1 MIKINKAS
9 SKDLL
14 GVAKLI
20 LNNFVKEINK
30 NIPELESEK
39 DANQKKFLLFY
50 LGMYKKRTPH
60 CVFVAKDGDEIV
72 GASGGHVNIH
82 HWGNSVWGIE
92 DYWFIKKKY
101 RNGKEGK
108 ILYEKLQSW
117 FKKVGVERIS
127 MTHYSWSPYIGEFY
141 KKDGYVPYDI
151 NYVKVLKEE
160 S

>member
-72 GASGGHVNIH
+72 RLMHYG
-82 HWGNSVWGIE
+82 
-92 DYWFIKKKY
+92 D
-101 RNGKEGK
+101 R
-108 ILYEKLQSW
+108 ILQ
-117 FKKVGVERIS
+117 
-127 MTHYSWSPYIGEFY
+127 Y
-141 KKDGYVPYDI
+141 KKRTLYII
-151 NYVKVLKEE
+151 NISQEFMRIDNIIK
-160 S
+160 